1 MTEQAAI
8 KTIEDVKALSKA
20 FEAFTQ
26 STLALEESYRLLE
39 KRAHEL
45 SDKLA
50 AKNRELEITGDYLNN
65 ILESMSDGVI
75 AVDTEGVV
83 TKFNRGA
90 AVILG
95 FTAEECVGRK
105 FRDLFGREF
114 SPSSGAATVLRSRKG
129 EAVSVAERDTPI
141 AGRDNPCIGFVK
153 VFQDLT
159 EIAALRERV
168 QRMDRL
174 AAVGQMAAT
183 VAHEIRNPL
192 GGIRGFASL
201 LARDIPRDDPRARLV
216 EKVLIGVG
224 SLDKVVNDL
233 LEYTRPVELRLRA
246 VACTD
251 LLNAAIACMP
261 PKKVGAIET
270 RIQSGVKVM
279 ADPDRMGQVLLNIFI
294 NAFESM
300 NGGGKVV
307 VAARADAGT
316 VEIAIGDIGCGIP
329 PELLGSVF
337 SPFFSTKE
345 KGSGLGLAVAAKIV
359 EGHVGSIKVESEPG
373 SGSTFRITLPRA
385 E

>member
-1 MTEQAAI
+1 MEMPAI
-8 KTIEDVKALSKA
+8 KTGEDVKALAKA
-20 FEAFTQ
+20 FDAFTK

-39 KRAHEL
+39 SRAHEL

-50 AKNRELEITGDYLNN
+50 AKNRELELTSDYLNN

-75 AVDTEGVV
+75 AVDTDGVV

-95 FTAEECVGRK
+95 FAAEECVGRP

-114 SPSSGAATVLRSRKG
+114 SPATAAGNVLRSRAG
-129 EAVSVAERDTPI
+129 EAVCVAERDTPI
-141 AGRDNPCIGFVK
+141 AGRDRPCIGFVK

-159 EIAALRERV
+159 EIASLRERV

-201 LARDIPRDDPRARLV
+201 LARDIPPEDPRARLV

-246 VACTD
+246 VACRE
-251 LLNAAIACMP
+251 LVNAAIACMAP
-261 PKKVGAIET
+261 EKASAI
-270 RIQSGVKVM
+270 RVSIRNGVKVM
-279 ADPDRMGQVLLNIFI
+279 ADQDRMGQVLLNIFI

-300 NGGGKVV
+300 EGGGAVNV
-307 VAARADAGT
+307 SARADAGS
-316 VEIAIGDIGCGIP
+316 VEIAISDSGCGIP
-329 PELLGSVF
+329 AEVLGKVF

-359 EGHVGSIKVESEPG
+359 EGHVGTIKVESEPG
-373 SGSTFRITLPRA
+373 KGSTFIIALPRA